1 MHGSNIYCA
10 AAGMQLT
17 ALLAPLGGFIAVC
30 AGCALAWGL
39 ATSLTAIGKLAEA
52 PRRLAGRWL
61 WSAVTRQPNQAHIPC
76 WQIQHMPLLDE
87 VRQHAECMLCPISKH
102 VYVEP
107 CNLHGYIYERK

>member
-1 MHGSNIYCA
+1 
-10 AAGMQLT
+10 MQLT

-87 VRQHAECMLCPISKH
+87 VRQHAECILCPISKH